1 MRTIPLTQGHVA
13 LVDDEDYERVN
24 QFKWYAVFNAGH
36 GYATRTT
43 PRDANGRRTQIL
55 MHRFVMGLEYGDP
68 PEVDHKDRVNT
79 LDNRKSNL
87 RVTLGQN
94 SQNRGLHRNNTSKF
108 KGVSW
113 LKAKEKWRAQI
124 RVENNDIWLGLFSS
138 PELAARAYDAAALKY
153 HGSFACTNEMLGL
166 LEPVSLGMAA

>member
-1 MRTIPLTQGHVA
+1 MLTT
-13 LVDDEDYERVN
+13 
-24 QFKWYAVFNAGH
+24 AGNVQSILKF
-36 GYATRTT
+36 TR
-43 PRDANGRRTQIL
+43 RRT
-55 MHRFVMGLEYGDP
+55 RGDGHSREGVVERTRP
-68 PEVDHKDRVNT
+68 VSYTH
-79 LDNRKSNL
+79 L
-87 RVTLGQN
+87 
-94 SQNRGLHRNNTSKF
+94 QNRGLHRNNTSKF